1 VFLKEAGNL
10 DLGAQSFQ
18 ATGAR
23 QNGSGV
29 RKFIA
34 AEWLYRENNSAED
47 AIDICHRL
55 MPPEFSAAS
64 SVARWMIY
72 IIQSRQ
78 DRAER
83 PGVLK
88 MHQLLKQDMAPQAS
102 QSGLL
107 APDTTGMNFYR
118 ADPALTDLLRIHLP
132 EKLFN
137 HIEPHL
143 DRLGELAG
151 GRLDECARLA
161 DRHGPVLH
169 PRDKFGRDVQSIEY
183 HPAYHELE
191 RAAFGEFGI
200 HALSIR
206 KGIMGWP
213 DKYPVV
219 AKHAFTFLFNQT
231 EFGMGCPIN
240 VTDGCAKLL
249 ANFGSEELKA
259 KYFDGLTQTDMSR
272 LTQGGQF
279 MTEKEGGSDV
289 GTLTTSAVQ
298 EGDHWR
304 LYGEKWFC
312 SNADAKVVMLLAR
325 PEGAPPGTRGVG
337 LFLMP
342 RFLEDGSQNHYRI
355 VRLKDK
361 LGTRSMA
368 SGEIKLEGAIA
379 YAVGKLDRGFVQMA
393 EMVNSSRLSNGV
405 KSTALMRRAWHDAM
419 TVAKNRVVFGSRILD
434 LPLGR
439 RQLLKI
445 MLATEQAL
453 SMSFLTADALD
464 RAEAGSQDAAA
475 LLRILTPTLKFRA
488 TRDARKVCGDALEMR
503 GGIGYIEEFA
513 TARLLRDAHLGSI
526 WEGTGNIVALDAL
539 KRAVG
544 RHGAESALAADLHA
558 RLDDSAE
565 VPQAWRDKLR
575 GLADR
580 AVGFAREVAAHSDN
594 EAESRR
600 ATSLLYHVASAVQL
614 AWEAQRIHA
623 RRGDARRL
631 LLSRLVVD
639 QRVTPNDPFRLAEN
653 KSQGAIAALLLG
665 DRPAGMAEVGE
676 LLRGA

>member
-1 VFLKEAGNL
+1 MQQTIDAPARANL
-10 DLGAQSFQ
+10 
-18 ATGAR
+18 
-23 QNGSGV
+23 
-29 RKFIA
+29 I
-34 AEWLYRENNSAED
+34 
-47 AIDICHRL
+47 
-55 MPPEFSAAS
+55 
-64 SVARWMIY
+64 
-72 IIQSRQ
+72 
-78 DRAER
+78 
-83 PGVLK
+83 
-88 MHQLLKQDMAPQAS
+88 
-102 QSGLL
+102 
-107 APDTTGMNFYR
+107 APDTSGMNFYR
-118 ADPALTDLLRIHLP
+118 ADPALSDLLRIHLP
-132 EKLFN
+132 AKLFA

-143 DRLGELAG
+143 DRLGALCG
-151 GRLDECARLA
+151 GPLDEAARLA

-169 PRDKFGRDVQSIEY
+169 QRDRFGRDAQYIEY
-183 HPAYHELE
+183 HPAYRELE
-191 RAAFGEFGI
+191 DAAFGEFGI
-200 HALSIR
+200 HALSHR

-213 DKYPVV
+213 DTYPVV
-219 AKHAFTFLFNQT
+219 AKHAFTFLFNQA

-240 VTDGCAKLL
+240 VTDGAAKLL
-249 ANFGSEELKA
+249 SNYGDAALKE
-259 KYFDGLTQTDMSR
+259 KYLDGLTQTDITK

-289 GTLTTSAVQ
+289 GTLTTTAVQ

-304 LYGEKWFC
+304 LTGEKWFC

-325 PEGAPPGTRGVG
+325 PQGAGPGTRGVG

-342 RFLEDGSQNHYRI
+342 RFLDDGAPNYYRI

-379 YAVGKLDRGFVQMA
+379 YAVGRLDRGFAQMA

-405 KSTALMRRAWHDAM
+405 KSTALMRRAQHDAM
-419 TVAKNRVVFGSRILD
+419 AVARGRVVFGSRIVD
-434 LPLGR
+434 LPLAR

-503 GGIGYIEEFA
+503 GGIGYVEEFA

-526 WEGTGNIVALDAL
+526 WEGTGNIVAIDAL

-558 RLDDSAE
+558 RLDDCAS
-565 VPQAWRDKLR
+565 VPQAWRDRLR
-575 GLADR
+575 ALVDQSI
-580 AVGFAREVAAHSDN
+580 GFAREVAGRAEN
-594 EAESRR
+594 EADARR
-600 ATSLLYHVASAVQL
+600 ATSTLYHVASAVAL
-614 AWEAQRIHA
+614 AWEGARIDA
-623 RRGDARRL
+623 MRGDARRV

-639 QRVTPNDPFRLAEN
+639 HRLHAPDPFALSNGATEF
-653 KSQGAIAALLLG
+653 AIAELLLG
-665 DRPAGMAEVGE
+665 DDSAGMKEVGA
-676 LLRGA
+676 LLTA

>member
-1 VFLKEAGNL
+1 MQQHSGQDVSTKAGQ
-10 DLGAQSFQ
+10 G
-18 ATGAR
+18 
-23 QNGSGV
+23 
-29 RKFIA
+29 
-34 AEWLYRENNSAED
+34 
-47 AIDICHRL
+47 
-55 MPPEFSAAS
+55 
-64 SVARWMIY
+64 
-72 IIQSRQ
+72 
-78 DRAER
+78 
-83 PGVLK
+83 
-88 MHQLLKQDMAPQAS
+88 
-102 QSGLL
+102 GLL
-107 APDTTGMNFYR
+107 APDTSGMNFYR

-132 EKLFN
+132 ERIFN

-151 GRLDECARLA
+151 GHLDECARLA
-161 DRHGPVLH
+161 DRHTPILH
-169 PRDKFGRDVQSIEY
+169 QRDRFGRDVQWIEY
-183 HPAYHELE
+183 HPAYRELE
-191 RAAFGEFGI
+191 KAAFGEFGI
-200 HALSIR
+200 HAMSIR
-206 KGIMGWP
+206 KGILGWP

-219 AKHAFTFLFNQT
+219 AKHAFTFLFNQA
-231 EFGMGCPIN
+231 EFGLGCPIN

-249 ANFGSEELKA
+249 ANFGSDALKA
-259 KYFDGLTQTDMSR
+259 KYLDGLTETNMER

-304 LYGEKWFC
+304 LSGEKWFC
-312 SNADAKVVMLLAR
+312 SNADAEIVMLLAR
-325 PEGAPPGTRGVG
+325 PESAPGGTRGVG

-342 RFLEDGSQNHYRI
+342 RRLDDGSQNHYRI

-405 KSTALMRRAWHDAM
+405 KSTALMRRAHHDAM
-419 TVAKNRVVFGSRILD
+419 TVAGNRVVFGSRIVD

-439 RQLLKI
+439 RQLMKI
-445 MLATEQAL
+445 ALATEQAL

-464 RAEAGSQDAAA
+464 RAEAGSQNAAA

-513 TARLLRDAHLGSI
+513 TSRLLRDAHLGSI

-544 RHGAESALAADLHA
+544 RHGAEGALAADLHA
-558 RLDDSAE
+558 RLDDSAT
-565 VPQAWRDKLR
+565 VPQAWCDRLR
-575 GLADR
+575 GLVDR
-580 AVGFAREVAAHSDN
+580 TIGFAREVASRADN
-594 EAESRR
+594 EAEARR
-600 ATSLLYHVASAVQL
+600 ATSLLYHVASAVAL
-614 AWEAQRIHA
+614 AWEAERIHQ

-631 LLSRLVVD
+631 LLSRLVLD
-639 QRVTPNDPFRLAEN
+639 HRILPGDPFRLTEN
-653 KSQGAIAALLLG
+653 ATQAAIAGLLLG
-665 DRPAGMAEVGE
+665 ERSVGMAEVGE
-676 LLRGA
+676 LVCAA

>member
-1 VFLKEAGNL
+1 MQPRMHER
-10 DLGAQSFQ
+10 
-18 ATGAR
+18 ATD
-23 QNGSGV
+23 
-29 RKFIA
+29 
-34 AEWLYRENNSAED
+34 SANQ
-47 AIDICHRL
+47 
-55 MPPEFSAAS
+55 P
-64 SVARWMIY
+64 
-72 IIQSRQ
+72 
-78 DRAER
+78 
-83 PGVLK
+83 
-88 MHQLLKQDMAPQAS
+88 
-102 QSGLL
+102 GLL

-118 ADPALTDLLRIHLP
+118 ADPALTDLLRLHLP
-132 EKLFN
+132 EALFR

-143 DRLGELAG
+143 DRLGGLAG
-151 GRLDECARLA
+151 GHLDECARLA
-161 DRHGPVLH
+161 DRHTPVLH
-169 PRDKFGRDVQSIEY
+169 QRDKFGRDSQYIEY
-183 HPAYHELE
+183 HPAYRELE
-191 RAAFGEFGI
+191 KAAFGEFGI

-249 ANFGSEELKA
+249 NNFGSEALKA
-259 KYFDGLTQTDMSR
+259 KYLDGLTQTDMSK

-312 SNADAKVVMLLAR
+312 SNADARVVMLLAR
-325 PEGAPPGTRGVG
+325 PEGAGPGTRGVG

-342 RFLEDGSQNHYRI
+342 RYLDDGSQNHYRI

-405 KSTALMRRAWHDAM
+405 KSTALMRRAHHDAM
-419 TVAKNRVVFGSRILD
+419 TVARNRVVFGQRIID
-434 LPLGR
+434 LPLAR
-439 RQLLKI
+439 RQLMKI
-445 MLATEQAL
+445 MLPTEQAL

-526 WEGTGNIVALDAL
+526 WEGTGNIVAIDTLT
-539 KRAVG
+539 RAVG
-544 RHGAESALAADLHA
+544 RHGADAALAADLHA
-558 RLDDSAE
+558 RLDDSAN
-565 VPQAWRDKLR
+565 VPQAWRDRLHEM
-575 GLADR
+575 ADR
-580 AVGFAREVAAHSDN
+580 AVGFAREVASRSDN
-594 EAESRR
+594 EGDARH
-600 ATSLLYHVASAVQL
+600 ATSLLYQVASAVAL
-614 AWEAQRIHA
+614 AWEGGRIHDM
-623 RRGDARRL
+623 RGDARRL
-631 LLSRLVVD
+631 LLSRMVID
-639 QRVTPNDPFRLAEN
+639 HRVSPSDPFRLAETATQR
-653 KSQGAIAALLLG
+653 KITDHLLG
-665 DRPAGMAEVGE
+665 ERSVGMAEVGE
-676 LLRGA
+676 LLDVA

>member
-1 VFLKEAGNL
+1 M
-10 DLGAQSFQ
+10 QP
-18 ATGAR
+18 R
-23 QNGSGV
+23 M
-29 RKFIA
+29 
-34 AEWLYRENNSAED
+34 
-47 AIDICHRL
+47 H
-55 MPPEFSAAS
+55 
-64 SVARWMIY
+64 
-72 IIQSRQ
+72 
-78 DRAER
+78 DRAT
-83 PGVLK
+83 
-88 MHQLLKQDMAPQAS
+88 ASAS
-102 QSGLL
+102 QPGLL
-107 APDTTGMNFYR
+107 APDTTGLNFYR
-118 ADPALTDLLRIHLP
+118 ADPALTDLLRLHLP
-132 EKLFN
+132 DALFR

-151 GRLDECARLA
+151 GQLDECARFA

-169 PRDKFGRDVQSIEY
+169 QRDKFGRDVQWIEY
-183 HPAYHELE
+183 HPAYRELE

-240 VTDGCAKLL
+240 VTDGCAKLRN
-249 ANFGSEELKA
+249 NFGSEALKA
-259 KYFDGLTQTDMSR
+259 KYLDGLTQTDMSK

-298 EGDHWR
+298 EGDRWR

-342 RFLEDGSQNHYRI
+342 RFLDDGSQNHYRI

-368 SGEIKLEGAIA
+368 SGEIKLDGAIA

-405 KSTALMRRAWHDAM
+405 KSTALMRRACHDAM
-419 TVAKNRVVFGSRILD
+419 TVAKNRVVFGKRIID

-539 KRAVG
+539 SRAVG
-544 RHGAESALAADLHA
+544 RHGADSAIGADLHA
-558 RLDDSAE
+558 RLDDSAG
-565 VPQAWRDKLR
+565 VAQGWRDHLHEIT
-575 GLADR
+575 DR
-580 AVGFAREVAAHSDN
+580 AVAFAREVARRSDQEV
-594 EAESRR
+594 EARR
-600 ATSLLYHVASAVQL
+600 ATSLLYHVASAVTL
-614 AWEAQRIHA
+614 AWEAARIHDM
-623 RRGDARRL
+623 RGDARRL
-631 LLSRLVVD
+631 LLSRLVID
-639 QRVTPNDPFRLAEN
+639 HRLSAGDPFRLADN
-653 KSQGAIAALLLG
+653 PARRVMTDHLLG
-665 DRPAGMAEVGE
+665 DRAVGMAEVGE
-676 LLRGA
+676 LVMAA

>member
-1 VFLKEAGNL
+1 MQQPL
-10 DLGAQSFQ
+10 
-18 ATGAR
+18 T
-23 QNGSGV
+23 
-29 RKFIA
+29 
-34 AEWLYRENNSAED
+34 
-47 AIDICHRL
+47 H
-55 MPPEFSAAS
+55 
-64 SVARWMIY
+64 
-72 IIQSRQ
+72 
-78 DRAER
+78 DRST
-83 PGVLK
+83 
-88 MHQLLKQDMAPQAS
+88 APDGKP
-102 QSGLL
+102 GLL

-118 ADPALTDLLRIHLP
+118 ADPALTDLLRLHLP
-132 EKLFN
+132 EPLFR

-151 GRLDECARLA
+151 GYLDECARLA
-161 DRHGPVLH
+161 DRHTPVLH
-169 PRDKFGRDVQSIEY
+169 QRDRFGRDSQYIEY
-183 HPAYHELE
+183 HPAYRELE
-191 RAAFGEFGI
+191 KVAFGEFGI
-200 HALSIR
+200 HAMSIR

-249 ANFGSEELKA
+249 NNFGSEALKA
-259 KYFDGLTQTDMSR
+259 KYLDGLTQTDMGK

-289 GTLTTSAVQ
+289 GTLTTTAVQ

-304 LYGEKWFC
+304 LHGEKWFC
-312 SNADAKVVMLLAR
+312 SNADAEVVMLLAR
-325 PEGAPPGTRGVG
+325 PEGAGPGTRGVG

-342 RFLEDGSQNHYRI
+342 RRLEDGSQNHYRI

-405 KSTALMRRAWHDAM
+405 KSTALMRRAHHDAM
-419 TVAKNRVVFGSRILD
+419 TVARNRVVFGQRIID
-434 LPLGR
+434 LPLAR
-439 RQLLKI
+439 RQLMKI
-445 MLATEQAL
+445 MLPTEQAL

-513 TARLLRDAHLGSI
+513 TPRLLRDAHLGSI
-526 WEGTGNIVALDAL
+526 WEGTGNIVAIDAL

-544 RHGAESALAADLHA
+544 RHGADAALSADLHA
-558 RLDDSAE
+558 RLDDSAN
-565 VPQAWRDKLR
+565 VPQAWRNRLR
-575 GLADR
+575 DLADR
-580 AVGFAREVAAHSDN
+580 AIGFAREVASKSDN
-594 EAESRR
+594 EGDARR
-600 ATSLLYHVASAVQL
+600 ATSLLYHVASAVAM
-614 AWEAQRIHA
+614 AWEGGRIHEM
-623 RRGDARRL
+623 RGDARRL
-631 LLSRLVVD
+631 LLSRMVID
-639 QRVTPNDPFRLAEN
+639 HRVAASDPFRLAEN
-653 KSQGAIAALLLG
+653 ATQRAITGHLLG
-665 DRPAGMAEVGE
+665 ERAVGMAEVGE
-676 LLRGA
+676 LLTAA